1 MYIELLFEFGLG
13 LVNDLSLYIFGLT
26 CGSRHRKW
34 ISNDVLC
41 VLQPAARVPVSVLSS
56 LVIVV
61 SQKRGKQNE
70 EYWLKP
76 VNRMVSERKPPNIL
90 TK

>member
-26 CGSRHRKW
+26 CGSRHTKW

-41 VLQPAARVPVSVLSS
+41 VLQPAARVQSVFSHLLSLLS
-56 LVIVV
+56 AKKGENKMKNIGSNL
-61 SQKRGKQNE
+61 STELYQKGNPR
-70 EYWLKP
+70 
-76 VNRMVSERKPPNIL
+76 IF
-90 TK
+90 

>member
-26 CGSRHRKW
+26 CGSRHTKW

-41 VLQPAARVPVSVLSS
+41 VGQPAARVPVSVLSCLS
-56 LVIVV
+56 LHCC
-61 SQKRGKQNE
+61 QPKKGK
-70 EYWLKP
+70 
-76 VNRMVSERKPPNIL
+76 